1 MRIEVNGDRKLSD
14 VLDVNCASYYPTDEC
29 FYEVTEEAK
38 NPKTNIT
45 FSVISDNNTPIA
57 KATAYLERGK
67 ADITIK
73 GMNFPTSASIGEK
86 RALFKAVCD
95 TIFDETIMGCPIL
108 IIHAVDVQNL
118 AKLKLTEQGDEQ
130 ALAELVRLNNQGAN
144 DLLTV
149 AEQLGFVGPI
159 LHGSPVLRLLN
170 PNYYHLVA
178 TRCSNS
184 NEKQRLKEMRKS
196 HQRRVDG
203 NINSINILLGYA
215 QTVGRDDLA
224 KSYELIL
231 ENLNP
236 HDNKTKQ
243 GTK

>member
-1 MRIEVNGDRKLSD
+1 MRIEVNGDRKLSG

-29 FYEVTEEAK
+29 FYEMTKEAK
-38 NPKTNIT
+38 EPKTNIT
-45 FSVISDNNTPIA
+45 FSVISDNNMPIA
-57 KATAYLERGK
+57 EATAYLESGK

-73 GMNFPTSASIGEK
+73 GMGFPTSASIDEK

-108 IIHAVDVQNL
+108 IIHAVDVKNL
-118 AKLKLTEQGDEQ
+118 AKQKLTEQGDEQ
-130 ALAELVRLNNQGAN
+130 ALAKLGLNNQGAN

-170 PNYYHLVA
+170 PNYYYLA
-178 TRCSNS
+178 TTRCSDF
-184 NEKQRLKEMRKS
+184 NEKQRLEEMRKH
-196 HQRRVDG
+196 HQKCVDG
-203 NINSINILLGYA
+203 NIKSINILHEYA

-224 KSYELIL
+224 KSYELIS

-236 HDNKTKQ
+236 HDNETKQ

>member
-1 MRIEVNGDRKLSD
+1 M
-14 VLDVNCASYYPTDEC
+14 
-29 FYEVTEEAK
+29 
-38 NPKTNIT
+38 
-45 FSVISDNNTPIA
+45 PIA
-57 KATAYLERGK
+57 EATAYLESGK

-73 GMNFPTSASIGEK
+73 GMNFPTSATIVEK
-86 RALFKAVCD
+86 RDLFKAVCD

-118 AKLKLTEQGDEQ
+118 AKQKLTEQGDEQ
-130 ALAELVRLNNQGAN
+130 ALAELGLNNQGAN

-170 PNYYHLVA
+170 PNYYYLA
-178 TRCSNS
+178 TTRCSNF
-184 NEKQRLKEMRKS
+184 NEKQRLEKMRVS
-196 HQRRVDG
+196 HQECVAR
-203 NINSINILLGYA
+203 NIQSINALHRYA

-224 KSYELIL
+224 ESYELIL
-231 ENLNP
+231 ENLDP
-236 HDNKTKQ
+236 HDNETKQ

>member
-1 MRIEVNGDRKLSD
+1 MRIEINGDREPVD

-38 NPKTNIT
+38 EPKTNIT
-45 FSVISDNNTPIA
+45 ISVISDNNMPIA
-57 KATAYLERGK
+57 EATAYLESGK

-73 GMNFPTSASIGEK
+73 GMNFPTSATIVEK
-86 RALFKAVCD
+86 RDLFKAVCD

-108 IIHAVDVQNL
+108 IIHAVDVQNW
-118 AKLKLTEQGDEQ
+118 AKQKLTRQGDEQ
-130 ALAELVRLNNQGAN
+130 ALAELGLDSQGAN

-170 PNYYHLVA
+170 PYYYYLA
-178 TRCSNS
+178 TTRCSNF
-184 NEKQRLKEMRKS
+184 EETQRLEGMRRS
-196 HQRRVDG
+196 HQECVAR
-203 NINSINILLGYA
+203 NIQSINALHRYA

-224 KSYELIL
+224 ESYELIL
-231 ENLNP
+231 ENLDP
-236 HDNKTKQ
+236 HDNETKQ

>member
-1 MRIEVNGDRKLSD
+1 MRIEVNGDRKLSG
-14 VLDVNCASYYPTDEC
+14 VLNVHCASYYPTDEC

-38 NPKTNIT
+38 EPKTNIT
-45 FSVISDNNTPIA
+45 ISVISDNNMPIA
-57 KATAYLERGK
+57 EATAYLESGK

-73 GMNFPTSASIGEK
+73 GMNFPTSATIVEK
-86 RALFKAVCD
+86 RDLFKAVCD
-95 TIFDETIMGCPIL
+95 TIFDEGIMGCPIL

-118 AKLKLTEQGDEQ
+118 AKQKLTEQGDEQ
-130 ALAELVRLNNQGAN
+130 ALAELGLNNQGAN

-170 PNYYHLVA
+170 PNYYYLA
-178 TRCSNS
+178 TTRCSNF
-184 NEKQRLKEMRKS
+184 NEKQRLEKMRVS
-196 HQRRVDG
+196 HQECVAR
-203 NINSINILLGYA
+203 NIQSINALHRYA

-224 KSYELIL
+224 ESYELIL
-231 ENLNP
+231 ENLDP
-236 HDNKTKQ
+236 HDNETKQ

>member
-1 MRIEVNGDRKLSD
+1 MRIEVNGDRKLSG
-14 VLDVNCASYYPTDEC
+14 VLNVHCASYYPTDEC

-38 NPKTNIT
+38 EPKTNIT
-45 FSVISDNNTPIA
+45 ISVISDNNMPIA
-57 KATAYLERGK
+57 EATAYLESGK

-73 GMNFPTSASIGEK
+73 GMGFPTSASIDEK

-130 ALAELVRLNNQGAN
+130 ALAKLVRLNNQGAN

-170 PNYYHLVA
+170 PNYYYLA
-178 TRCSNS
+178 TTRCSNF
-184 NEKQRLKEMRKS
+184 NEKQRLEKMRVS
-196 HQRRVDG
+196 HQECVAR
-203 NINSINILLGYA
+203 NIQSINALHRYA

-224 KSYELIL
+224 ESYELIL
-231 ENLNP
+231 ENLDP
-236 HDNKTKQ
+236 HDNETKQ

>member
-45 FSVISDNNTPIA
+45 FSVISDNNMPIA
-57 KATAYLERGK
+57 EATAYLESGK

-73 GMNFPTSASIGEK
+73 GMNFPTSATIVEK
-86 RALFKAVCD
+86 RDLFKAVCD

-118 AKLKLTEQGDEQ
+118 AKQKLTEQGDEQ
-130 ALAELVRLNNQGAN
+130 ALAELGLNNQGAN

-170 PNYYHLVA
+170 PNYYYLA
-178 TRCSNS
+178 TTRCSNF
-184 NEKQRLKEMRKS
+184 NEKQRLEKMRVS
-196 HQRRVDG
+196 HQECVAR
-203 NINSINILLGYA
+203 NIQSINALHRYA

-224 KSYELIL
+224 ESYELIL
-231 ENLNP
+231 ENLDP
-236 HDNKTKQ
+236 HDNETKQ

>member
-1 MRIEVNGDRKLSD
+1 MRIEVNGDRKLSG
-14 VLDVNCASYYPTDEC
+14 VLNVHCASYYPTDEC
-29 FYEVTEEAK
+29 FYEVTKEAK

-57 KATAYLERGK
+57 KATAYLGHRK

-73 GMNFPTSASIGEK
+73 GMDFPAEASIDEK
-86 RALFKAVCD
+86 RGLFKAVCD
-95 TIFDETIMGCPIL
+95 TIFDENIMGCPIL

-118 AKLKLTEQGDEQ
+118 AKQILTGQGDEQ
-130 ALAELVRLNNQGAN
+130 ALAELGLNSQGAN

-170 PNYYHLVA
+170 PYYYYLA
-178 TRCSNS
+178 TTRCSNF
-184 NEKQRLKEMRKS
+184 NEKQRLEKMRVS
-196 HQRRVDG
+196 HQECVAR
-203 NINSINILLGYA
+203 NIQSINALHRYA

-224 KSYELIL
+224 ESYELIL
-231 ENLNP
+231 ENLDP
-236 HDNKTKQ
+236 HDNETKQ